1 MSLEEAGNGSLDSGL
16 VKPKIDDKVKETKEP
31 VEDSSADGDVV
42 DDEKSEGAEEEEALF
57 VAMEKDN
64 EKDEAEHLQDQPN
77 DLKSA
82 PKLLQSALE
91 QGQVKSDDSDSE
103 GEKKVVEKPSSP
115 ETHHPHARVRT
126 N

>member
-42 DDEKSEGAEEEEALF
+42 DDEESEGAEEEEALF

-64 EKDEAEHLQDQPN
+64 EKEEAEHLQDQPN
-77 DLKSA
+77 DFKAA

-91 QGQVKSDDSDSE
+91 QG
-103 GEKKVVEKPSSP
+103 VEKPSSP
-115 ETHHPHARVRT
+115 EPHHPHGRVRT